1 MVNAI
6 STEHHTRGGKW
17 TKKESWHAAI
27 TGPMCFCC
35 FNGFKQNTR
44 ESDKVWEGGRVNRD
58 KTSTSMS
65 MSFTFCACQHTH
77 THSHWDSQNLVLSF
91 WIFMKNSQPPCHLAW
106 PICDTDRQTN
116 ICMYKQLT
124 SPLQA
129 GCRYSS
135 LYVSPYRLCWFRP
148 QLLENRMHIIIQH
161 DPQTYTYVCKVMPSP
176 CQSP

>member
-35 FNGFKQNTR
+35 FNGFIQNTR

-77 THSHWDSQNLVLSF
+77 THSHWDSQNLVLCTLNIYEKLSAPL
-91 WIFMKNSQPPCHLAW
+91 SLGL
-106 PICDTDRQTN
+106 TDMRYRQTN
-116 ICMYKQLT
+116 RYMYVCTNSWLPLYKLAVDIPLSM
-124 SPLQA
+124 SPLTVYA
-129 GCRYSS
+129 DFA
-135 LYVSPYRLCWFRP
+135 LNCWKI
-148 QLLENRMHIIIQH
+148 E
-161 DPQTYTYVCKVMPSP
+161 CK
-176 CQSP
+176 